1 MSDEKKLTLSP
12 RGTLGVTKGV
22 ETGQVRQS
30 FSHGRT
36 KSVVVERKKKRVLS
50 KGAVEAPV
58 SADTK
63 IEVKKPQ
70 PAFKPKKSPMAKP
83 GGLSSIEVQNRA
95 KVLGEAKKR
104 AEAEAVMAAERAKAD
119 EVQRKVDDERKRKD
133 AAEKAALDAARTDE
147 QVADDDAATLAATEA
162 KKKSEEAAQE
172 KLSQDADK
180 KVANDMVARE
190 EAEEAARKKAD
201 LEARAVQLRKA
212 SEAAKADASV
222 VSDDDAARKKGK
234 PKRGKDKKSTSEADA
249 KRNANVR
256 GNDKNRGKLTISR
269 ALAGE
274 EGRRQ
279 RSLASYKRKQA
290 KNRRQA
296 DGGEKVKVS
305 REVILPEVINVQEL
319 AKRMG
324 EKANAV
330 IKVLMGMGVMATIN
344 ENLELDTAELVIEEF
359 GHTVKRVSEADVEIG
374 MFGADD
380 ADADLIQR
388 APVVTVM
395 GHVDHGKTSLLDAL
409 REQNVVDGEAGGI
422 TQHIGAYQVTMP
434 GGDKI
439 TFLDTPGHA
448 AFTEMRAR
456 GASCTDIVVLVVA
469 ADDGVM
475 PQTIE
480 AINHAKAAGVP
491 IIVAINKMDR
501 EGADPD
507 RVRQELLQHEVVTE
521 HFSGDVQEVEVSA
534 LKRTGLDKLKDAIH
548 MQAELAELTAN
559 PNRSAEGVVIEAKLD
574 KGRGPVATVLVQRG
588 SLKIGDIF
596 VAGAQWGKVR
606 ALMNDQG
613 QQISEAGPSLP
624 VEILGAGAA
633 PAAGDDF
640 AVVDSEAKAREI
652 VEYRQGQVKK
662 KRAVATAAPKTLE
675 GMFTQLK
682 ANEIH
687 EFQVI
692 LKADVQGS
700 VEAITTA
707 LEKIGNDDIR
717 CRVLHGGVGGI
728 TESDITLAHASG
740 AMIMGFNVRPNR
752 QARELAEQEG
762 VPFKFYSIIYNLIDD
777 VRAAMIGELGPEF
790 NENIIG
796 AATIKDVFS
805 AGKHGRAAGCLVIEG
820 HIRSDAKARI
830 LRDDVII
837 YEGGIDN
844 LRRFKDDVK
853 RVESGQECGL
863 TFDNY
868 QDFKANDI
876 LEIYELFE
884 VERKLA

>member
-104 AEAEAVMAAERAKAD
+104 AEAEAVLAAERAKAD

-190 EAEEAARKKAD
+190 EAEEAARKKTD

>member
-104 AEAEAVMAAERAKAD
+104 AEAEAVLAAERAKAD

-190 EAEEAARKKAD
+190 EAEEAARKKTD

-212 SEAAKADASV
+212 FEAAKADASV